1 MMSSQSV
8 SPREGAE
15 LALTGIALS
24 LFLRNHQKALA
35 TKLVAVLR
43 ASVDCPYITGREG
56 RRWWVHHWP
65 ELGDQGLT

>member
-8 SPREGAE
+8 SPGEGAE

-24 LFLRNHQKALA
+24 LLLRNHRKALA

-43 ASVDCPYITGREG
+43 APVDCHYVIGREG